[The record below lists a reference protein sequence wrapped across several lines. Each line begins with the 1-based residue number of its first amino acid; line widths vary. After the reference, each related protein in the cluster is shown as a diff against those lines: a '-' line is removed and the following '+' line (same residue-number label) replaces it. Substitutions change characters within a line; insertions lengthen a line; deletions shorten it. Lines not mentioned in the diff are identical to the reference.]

1 MKDKLNILLVD
12 DDKRMT
18 STLADI
24 LILAG
29 YEPVQAWTAN
39 QALELARS
47 GNFDCVLTDI
57 RMPGMSGVEF
67 FVELHKEL
75 PGLPVVLMTAYAAE
89 DLIQKGLQE
98 GVIGLFEK
106 PINITQMLGFFS
118 SLAKNNTVAIVDDD
132 SHFCQTLGDILKKR
146 GYSVKLVTDPHTEI
160 ESLISDA
167 QIVLLDLKLNE
178 ITGLDILQKIHHLRQ
193 DIPVLMITA
202 YRKEMGE
209 ALEAAMKNSAYACL
223 YKPLEIDELL
233 SILADFQQKRLRE
246 ALSGGSDAY
255 YDVRH

>member
-1 MKDKLNILLVD
+1 
-12 DDKRMT
+12 MT

-29 YEPVQAWTAN
+29 YEPVQAWSAN

-47 GNFDCVLTDI
+47 RDFDCVLTDI

-75 PGLPVVLMTAYAAE
+75 PGLPVVLMTAYASE
-89 DLIQKGLQE
+89 DLIQKGLQQ

-132 SHFCQTLGDILKKR
+132 PHFCQTLGEILKKR
-146 GYSVKLVTDPHTEI
+146 GYTVKMVTDPHMDI
-160 ESLISDA
+160 DALISDA
-167 QIVLLDLKLNE
+167 QIVLLDMKLNE
-178 ITGLDILQKIHHLRQ
+178 ITGLDILQKIHTIRK
-193 DIPVLMITA
+193 DIPALMITA

-209 ALEAAMKNSAYACL
+209 ALEAAMENSAYACL
-223 YKPLEIDELL
+223 YKPLEIDQLL
-233 SILADFQQKRLRE
+233 SILDNFQQKRLRD
-246 ALSGGSDAY
+246 AISCGSSST
-255 YDVRH
+255 YDVHQ